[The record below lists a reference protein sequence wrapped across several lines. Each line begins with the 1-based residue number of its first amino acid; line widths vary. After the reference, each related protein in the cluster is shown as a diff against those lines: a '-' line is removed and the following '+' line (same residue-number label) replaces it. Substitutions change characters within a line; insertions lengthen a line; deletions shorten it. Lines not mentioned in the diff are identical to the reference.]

1 MGLAIDLA
9 IIGVNVII
17 EETKLRG
24 ILTGD
29 VIERKKEYRSI
40 FSEEEEEEQRK
51 REKEESYGNKKEN
64 RKAGVIGREGRAC

>member
-9 IIGVNVII
+9 IIGVNAII

-24 ILTGD
+24 ILIGD

-40 FSEEEEEEQRK
+40 FSEKEEEEQPK
-51 REKEESYGNKKEN
+51 REKEESHGSRKEN
-64 RKAGVIGREGRAC
+64 RKAGVTGRERRAC